1 MNNFIQMRQNM
12 IAGQFLPGLI
22 KNKKIIEFFG
32 NTPRELFLP
41 EQFQSLAYSDLNI
54 KISNNRYVP
63 SPFNT
68 AKIFQEAELKGSE
81 VILLIGANL
90 GYEATVLSKLVDTV
104 VAIEENADMKKNADA
119 NIKKV
124 NAENILLLRSNHRL
138 GHKKLAPYDIIISL
152 EPQNTIENTLLD
164 QLSEGGKLVYC
175 EKQNVNLNE
184 GKLNVYY
191 REGNRYI
198 KRQLFD
204 LNIPSTKENTL
215 YENKF
220 NFC

>member
-175 EKQNVNLNE
+175 EKQNVKLNE

>member
-1 MNNFIQMRQNM
+1 MINFMQMRQNM

-41 EQFQSLAYSDLNI
+41 DQYQSLAYSDLNI

-81 VILLIGANL
+81 MILLIGANL
-90 GYEATVLSKLVDTV
+90 GYEAAILSKLVDTV
-104 VAIEENADMKKNADA
+104 VAIEENIDMKKKADA

-124 NAENILLLRSNHRL
+124 NAENVLLLNSNHRL
-138 GHKKLAPYDIIISL
+138 GHEQLGPYDLIISL
-152 EPQNTIENTLLD
+152 EPQNFIESTLLD
-164 QLSEGGKLVYC
+164 QLSEGGKFFYC
-175 EKQNVNLNE
+175 EKQNINLNE

-191 REGNRYI
+191 KEGSRYI

-204 LNIPSTKENTL
+204 LNIPSIKENTIH
-215 YENKF
+215 ENKF

>member
-1 MNNFIQMRQNM
+1 MNNFMQMRQNM
-12 IAGQFLPGLI
+12 IARQFLPGLI
-22 KNKKIIEFFG
+22 KNKKILEFFG

-41 EQFQSLAYSDLNI
+41 DQFQSLAYSDLNI
-54 KISNNRYVP
+54 KINNSRYVP

-68 AKIFQEAELKGSE
+68 AKIFQEAELTGSE
-81 VILLIGANL
+81 MILLIGANL
-90 GYEATVLSKLVDTV
+90 GYEATVISKLVDTV
-104 VAIEENADMKKNADA
+104 VAIEENVDMKKKADA

-124 NAENILLLRSNHRL
+124 NAENILLLSSIHRL
-138 GHKKLAPYDIIISL
+138 GHKKLGPYDLIISL
-152 EPQNTIENTLLD
+152 EPQGFVEETLLE
-164 QLSEGGKLVYC
+164 QLSEGGKLFYC

-191 REGNRYI
+191 REGSRYV

-204 LNIPSTKENTL
+204 LNIPSIKESIL
-215 YENKF
+215 DENKF

>member
-1 MNNFIQMRQNM
+1 MNNFMQMRQNM

-41 EQFQSLAYSDLNI
+41 DQFQSLAYSDLNI
-54 KISNNRYVP
+54 KISNSRYLP

-81 VILLIGANL
+81 MILLIGANL
-90 GYEATVLSKLVDTV
+90 GYEAAILSKLVDTV
-104 VAIEENADMKKNADA
+104 VAIEENVDMKKKADA

-124 NAENILLLRSNHRL
+124 NAENVLLLTSNHSL
-138 GHKKLAPYDIIISL
+138 GHEKLSPYDLIISL
-152 EPQNTIENTLLD
+152 EPQNFIESKLLD
-164 QLSEGGKLVYC
+164 QLSEGGKLFYC
-175 EKQNVNLNE
+175 EKQNINLDE

-191 REGNRYI
+191 KKGSRYI

-204 LNIPSTKENTL
+204 LNIPSIKKNTF

>member
-1 MNNFIQMRQNM
+1 MNNFMQMRQNM

-32 NTPRELFLP
+32 NTPREFFLP

-81 VILLIGANL
+81 MILLIGANL
-90 GYEATVLSKLVDTV
+90 GYEAAVLSKLVDTV
-104 VAIEENADMKKNADA
+104 VAIEENVDMKKKADA

-124 NAENILLLRSNHRL
+124 NVENILLLNSNHRL
-138 GHKKLAPYDIIISL
+138 GHKKLGPYDLIISL
-152 EPQNTIENTLLD
+152 EPLGFIEDTLLN
-164 QLSEGGKLVYC
+164 QLSEGGKLFYC

-184 GKLNVYY
+184 SKLNVYY
-191 REGNRYI
+191 REGTRYI
-198 KRQLFD
+198 KKQLFD
-204 LNIPSTKENTL
+204 LNIPSIKDNTM
-215 YENKF
+215 YKNKF

>member
-1 MNNFIQMRQNM
+1 MNNFMQMRQNM

-22 KNKKIIEFFG
+22 KNKKIIEHFG
-32 NTPRELFLP
+32 STPREFFLP
-41 EQFQSLAYSDLNI
+41 DQFQSLAYSDLNI

-81 VILLIGANL
+81 MILLIGANL
-90 GYEATVLSKLVDTV
+90 GYEAAVLSKLVDTV
-104 VAIEENADMKKNADA
+104 VAIEENADMKKKADA

-124 NAENILLLRSNHRL
+124 NAENILLLSSNHKL
-138 GHKKLAPYDIIISL
+138 GHKKLGPYDIIISL
-152 EPQNTIENTLLD
+152 EPQNFIEDILLD
-164 QLSEGGKLVYC
+164 QLAERGKLFYC
-175 EKQNVNLNE
+175 EKQKVNLNE

-191 REGNRYI
+191 REGSRYI
-198 KRQLFD
+198 KKQLFD
-204 LNIPSTKENTL
+204 LNIPSNKEKSIC
-215 YENKF
+215 ENKF